1 MPVLPRIPMQVPRK
15 INAKHTQERTG
26 MHRKRTQKNNSRARV
41 VLSEIL
47 PAGQGIWRENVVESI
62 GCTAKTLYL
71 QGLRGF
77 HQ

>member
-1 MPVLPRIPMQVPRK
+1 MPVLPRIPTQVPRK

-41 VLSEIL
+41 VSLKIL
-47 PAGQGIWRENVVESI
+47 PQRQGVWGDTVVKFI
-62 GCTAKTLYL
+62 GRAAKTLYL

-77 HQ
+77 HW